1 MPDVRFEEADRGP
14 ALVGGRLRLDVH
26 LNKGTFSLTET
37 ETGKAL
43 LSDAAASVS
52 LLNGPT
58 FTTRGAGLL
67 SEGPIPVVDEHGQG
81 TALIL
86 RRDRDDNEPDLMLV
100 ATLYDDHPFV
110 ILHCEVENVLR
121 SPLRVV
127 SFQVVERGRLNLS
140 ASPDRWRFYKHGWQS
155 WSPTLVLDCSGEDVP
170 VAPPVIGPDDG
181 APDDHGREAG
191 RFLSEMVTVVV
202 DRQTQGGVVA
212 GFTTS
217 ADQLSRIWL
226 ERDGAALTAAS
237 YGDGV
242 TVEPRAKLSSERLLL
257 LPTQAPLDALM
268 LYGDAL
274 AREMK
279 AVPHGKIVSGW
290 CSWYQYFQGVTEEHV
305 LANLKFLAAHR
316 EELPMDYVQVDDGY
330 QAGIGDWLTSNEKF
344 PRGMKWLAE
353 QIHGRGFK
361 AGLWL
366 APFLVGERSQ
376 LYREHPDWVV
386 EYKPGK
392 PYIAQLGW
400 GQKCFALDLTR
411 PQVIEWLEH
420 LFRTVCEDWGYDY
433 VKIDFVYAGAVGG
446 IRYNPNVTRAQAY
459 RRGIETIWQAVG
471 DSFVLGCGN
480 PQGPS
485 IGLLDGAR
493 VGPDVAPY
501 WLPQE
506 DPRDPDRTRLSA
518 PSTLNSIRN
527 TIARFWMHGRL
538 WMNDPDCLLVRDFD
552 TALSRDEVRTLATV
566 IAMSGGMVLDSDDL
580 TKLSRERRRIIS
592 LLLPVYGRAALPLDL
607 FQSDMPRLLELDCER
622 HRLRAAFNWNDRP
635 EEVAVSL
642 PEGEWHVYDV
652 WSESYL
658 GVASGEVVLEVP
670 GRGCRLL
677 GLRRPLGR
685 PQVVGSTLHLL
696 QGAVEIEDEV
706 WNGNALTITV
716 APVPTGE
723 GRLLLHVPEGYRLAS
738 ASGSGV
744 TEQAGGEILSVAV
757 DARQRREVRL
767 QFETPGLV

>member
-1 MPDVRFEEADRGP
+1 MPDVRFEDTDRGP

-26 LNKGTFSLTET
+26 LNKGTFSLSDTN
-37 ETGKAL
+37 TGKTL
-43 LSDAAASVS
+43 LSDAAAGVS
-52 LLNGPT
+52 ILDGPT
-58 FTTRGAGLL
+58 FATRGAGLL
-67 SEGPIPVVDEHGQG
+67 SEGPIPVNDDHGQG
-81 TALIL
+81 TALVL
-86 RRDRDDNEPDLMLV
+86 RRDRDDNEPDLVLV
-100 ATLYDDHPFV
+100 AALYDDHPFV
-110 ILHCEVENVLR
+110 ILRCELENVLR
-121 SPLRVV
+121 SPLRVA
-127 SFQVVERGRLNLS
+127 SFQVVEGGRLNMA

-155 WSPTLVLDCSGEDVP
+155 WSPTLVLDCSGEDLP
-170 VAPPVIGPDDG
+170 IAPPVIGPDDTTG
-181 APDDHGREAG
+181 AGEVG
-191 RFLSEMVTVVV
+191 RFVSEMLTAIV
-202 DRQTQGGVVA
+202 DRETRQGIVA

-226 ERDGAALTAAS
+226 ERDGAALTAVS
-237 YGDGV
+237 CTDGV
-242 TVEPRAKLSSERLLL
+242 SVEPRAKLLSERLLL
-257 LPTQAPLDALM
+257 LPTESPLDGLM
-268 LYGDAL
+268 QYGDAL

-290 CSWYQYFQGVTEEHV
+290 CSWYQYFGGVTEEQV
-305 LANLKFLAAHR
+305 LANLEFLTAHR
-316 EELPMDYVQVDDGY
+316 KELPVDCVQVDDGY
-330 QAGIGDWLTSNEKF
+330 QAGIGDWLMSNEKF

-353 QIHGRGFK
+353 QIHRHGFK

-392 PYIAQLGW
+392 PYIAQIGW

-411 PQVIEWLEH
+411 PQVIDWLHE

-446 IRYNPNVTRAQAY
+446 IHHDPNVTRAQAY

-485 IGLLDGAR
+485 IGLVDGAR

-501 WLPQE
+501 WLPQD

-518 PSTLNSIRN
+518 PSTLNSLRN
-527 TIARFWMHGRL
+527 TIARYWMHGRL

-552 TALSRDEVRTLATV
+552 TALSGDEVRALATV

-580 TKLSRERRRIIS
+580 TRLSPERRRIIS
-592 LLLPVYGRAALPLDL
+592 MLLPVYGKAALPLDL
-607 FQSDMPRLLELDCER
+607 FESDLPRILELDCDT
-622 HRLRAAFNWNDRP
+622 HRLRAALNWNDGP
-635 EEVAVSL
+635 EEAPVAL

-652 WSESYL
+652 WRESYL
-658 GVASGEVVLEVP
+658 GLASKQVTLEIP

-696 QGAVEIEDEV
+696 QGAVEIDDEV
-706 WNGNALTITV
+706 WSRNTLSVAI
-716 APVPTGE
+716 APVPVGE
-723 GRLLLHVPEGYRLAS
+723 GRLLVHVPDGYSLVEATGVEGTEALGDGIISLA
-738 ASGSGV
+738 V
-744 TEQAGGEILSVAV
+744 CVH
-757 DARQRREVRL
+757 QRADVRL
-767 QFETPGLV
+767 RFAVPG